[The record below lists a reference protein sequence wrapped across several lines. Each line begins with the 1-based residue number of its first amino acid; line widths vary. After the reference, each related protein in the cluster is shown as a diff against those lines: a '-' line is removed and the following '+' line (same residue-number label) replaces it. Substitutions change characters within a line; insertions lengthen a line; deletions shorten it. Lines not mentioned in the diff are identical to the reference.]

1 MCRIVCTGVQGTL
14 DPSRAASSINSA
26 GQPTGVGMD
35 ANCLPSISDCGRSR
49 QSLFIHYEYTHN
61 RQHTPTRT
69 TQTQKRE
76 GQHLAHVTLASFLC
90 SQHATRTALTD
101 TFHACERFLLVLH
114 SHRLS
119 LFVNSGY
126 VTSFAAIIYHILI
139 CDREKVRRRLR
150 NNRGPSL
157 DSHCA
162 YPAGAAPGWPPHPYR
177 SYSLALHASYT
188 RCAHEMYTHVNC
200 II

>member
-1 MCRIVCTGVQGTL
+1 MTDRHAEFPRC
-14 DPSRAASSINSA
+14 PRAH
-26 GQPTGVGMD
+26 V
-35 ANCLPSISDCGRSR
+35 ANCLYRRPGHARPLPCSILNQFCRPAHRRRDGRELPPVHFGLRPNRVALSH
-49 QSLFIHYEYTHN
+49 SFLHN
-61 RQHTPTRT
+61 TPTRT
-69 TQTQKRE
+69 KGQKHTQKRE

-150 NNRGPSL
+150 NNRGAEPR
-157 DSHCA
+157 HCA
-162 YPAGAAPGWPPHPYR
+162 YPAAPGHRTPTPYR
-177 SYSLALHASYT
+177 SYSLALHALRS
-188 RCAHEMYTHVNC
+188 
-200 II
+200 